1 MVIKMSD
8 KNSKKK
14 VLITGTNHGLGLS
27 LTKLFLKHN
36 YIVFAGV
43 YKLEA
48 DAQIQDIK
56 DNENLHIIDMDV
68 TDTKSIEKAAE
79 YVKGITDTLDILI
92 NNAGILCPDSYVRNS
107 FSIFDRLD
115 VDSMKEVYDVNA
127 LGALRVANAFS
138 SLLIKGDEK
147 LLINISSDAASINTT
162 ASDWHGYR
170 MSKAAMNMAGALI
183 QNDYVKHGGRV
194 WQIHPGWMQT
204 YMHGRHSTEA
214 NHSSD
219 FSAEHIYKLIQNAEE
234 QKKDEL
240 VFMDIL
246 GQPMP
251 W

>member
-1 MVIKMSD
+1 MSD
-8 KNSKKK
+8 KHNKKK

-27 LTKLFLKHN
+27 LTKLFLEHN

-43 YKLEA
+43 YKLTPES
-48 DAQIQDIK
+48 QIQSVK

-68 TDTKSIEKAAE
+68 TDTKSIDKAAE
-79 YVKGITDTLDILI
+79 YVKGITDSLDILI

-138 SLLIKGDEK
+138 SMLIKGDEK

-183 QNDYVKHGGRV
+183 QNDYVQHGGRV

-219 FSAEHIYKLIQNAEE
+219 FAAEHIYKLILNAEA

-240 VFMDIL
+240 IFMDIL
-246 GQPMP
+246 GQPLP